1 MSYPVADPGNELTF
15 PPSMP
20 ATTGVDE
27 SFPEKINQIVT
38 DTSHIDLSDLTA
50 DYLSSGYTFDTT
62 DQMRNVSDISM
73 HTSCDQF
80 PACVMDASDG
90 HVLHM
95 PLRTAAM
102 PMEAPR
108 SRKQI

>member
-1 MSYPVADPGNELTF
+1 MSYPVADPVTF
-15 PPSMP
+15 PPSIS
-20 ATTGVDE
+20 ATTGIDG
-27 SFPEKINQIVT
+27 SYQAINQIVT
-38 DTSHIDLSDLTA
+38 DTSHIDLSDLTV

-62 DQMRNVSDISM
+62 DQMRNVSDVSM

-90 HVLHM
+90 DVLHM

-108 SRKQI
+108 GRKQI

>member
-1 MSYPVADPGNELTF
+1 MSYPVGSELTF
-15 PPSMP
+15 PPTP
-20 ATTGVDE
+20 AVDE
-27 SFPEKINQIVT
+27 LYPQAINQIAT
-38 DTSHIDLSDLTA
+38 DTSHIDLSDLTV
-50 DYLSSGYTFDTT
+50 DYLSSGYTYDTT

-102 PMEAPR
+102 PLEAPR
-108 SRKQI
+108 GRKQI